1 MKKLVL
7 NVEELE
13 VASFDTS
20 ADALLDRGTVQGNS
34 DERTIGCSGEL
45 ICTDQILSYL
55 TTC

>member
-7 NVEELE
+7 NLEELE
-13 VASFDTS
+13 VASFETA
-20 ADALLDRGTVQGNS
+20 ADATLDRGTVHGNS

-45 ICTDQILSYL
+45 ICTDHILSYL